1 MLQGPNLQLLR
12 DVCAATDAPVIASG
26 GVTELSDIEALMEL
40 VPLGVEGAIAG
51 TALYEGRFTL
61 EDALA
66 LTLPASKRAR

>member
-1 MLQGPNLQLLR
+1 M
-12 DVCAATDAPVIASG
+12 D
-26 GVTELSDIEALMEL
+26 L

-66 LTLPASKRAR
+66 LTRSSA